1 MGVVTRP
8 AINSSLFEYV
18 RASTIAVVKYHS
30 QTGRLRFMSNPSTA
44 ASTDRPAKLRLT
56 PTERRASLSLALLFA
71 VRMLGLFLLTPIFAV
86 AAPALAGG
94 NDAARV
100 GLALGAYGLTQAIMQ
115 IPLGMASDRFGR
127 RPIIVL
133 GLVLFVIG
141 GVICALAT
149 SVDWVTVGRIIQGL
163 GAISAAITA
172 WIADATRPEVRTRAM
187 AMVGASIG
195 LSFAVS
201 LVLSPVLV
209 GEFGL
214 SGLFWAIS
222 LMGFICLLIASFVV
236 PAVPKAPKATQSVRA
251 RDVLRHLDLLR
262 LNFGVF
268 CLHFILMA
276 MFIVVPGLLGNL
288 GGFQSSTLWKVYLP
302 VILVSFVLMVPGVFY
317 TETRHIHKKALDTSV
332 IGLVVMLA
340 AMALLTHSFYGVV
353 LTLVGF
359 FVAFNILE
367 ALQPSL
373 VSRVAPPEYKGLAL
387 GFYNMAQSLGIFLGG
402 VIGGLLAS
410 HGQSSIVLLAA
421 SLLALVWFIAARGF
435 TSTT

>member
-1 MGVVTRP
+1 MPDTSAPVD
-8 AINSSLFEYV
+8 
-18 RASTIAVVKYHS
+18 
-30 QTGRLRFMSNPSTA
+30 A
-44 ASTDRPAKLRLT
+44 ASATETVKLRLT
-56 PTERRASLSLALLFA
+56 PVERRASISLAMLFA

-127 RPIIVL
+127 RPVIVF

-141 GVICALAT
+141 GVICALAE
-149 SVDWVTVGRIIQGL
+149 SVDWIIVGRVIQGL

-214 SGLFWAIS
+214 SGLFWVIS
-222 LMGFICLLIASFVV
+222 LLGFICLLIASFVV
-236 PAVPKAPKATQSVRA
+236 PAVPAAPRSDVGARV
-251 RDVLRHLDLLR
+251 RDVLRHVDLLR

-276 MFIVVPGLLGNL
+276 LFIVVPGLLSEL
-288 GGFQSSTLWKVYLP
+288 GGYGSANLWKVYLP
-302 VILVSFVLMVPGVFY
+302 VILVSFVLMVPAVFY
-317 TETRHIHKKALDTSV
+317 TETRHVHKKALDLAV
-332 IGLVVMLA
+332 IVLVLMLGL
-340 AMALLTHSFYGVV
+340 MALVTQNFYGVV
-353 LTLVGF
+353 ATLVGF

-373 VSRVAPPEYKGLAL
+373 VSRVAPPHYKGLAL
-387 GFYNMAQSLGIFLGG
+387 GFYNTAQSLGIFLGG
-402 VIGGLLAS
+402 ALGGLMAS
-410 HGQSSIVLLAA
+410 RGQTPTVLLAA
-421 SLLALVWFIAARGF
+421 AGLAFIWYLTARGF
-435 TSTT
+435 RSAS